1 MNKVSKDLGAVTAYA
16 IAVEDGFKG
25 TRSEWLESL
34 KGKDGRDGADGADGA
49 PGTDGKPGADGTP
62 GADGKTPKLT
72 IGTVTTGTTPSAS
85 ITGEV
90 EDLKLNLVLPDGQ
103 GTTYTHPTHTPH
115 ASGLYKVT
123 VDELG
128 HVTDAVAAKK
138 EDITALGV
146 PGQDTTYGVFGG
158 ATAAAAGSSGL
169 VPAPGSENAGK
180 YLKGDGTWSTP
191 PGTEYDDATEESHGL
206 MTAADYTKLKGVEAE
221 ANKTV
226 VDGRVKF
233 AGTNSVSGL
242 AVYLAT
248 ERYCMATFK
257 ADEWETYEN
266 DPTMYKQRKRVA
278 ILDFYPNNDSTSLG
292 IGSTVVATD
301 YPIVQKIEAPMVA
314 QTLNFDT
321 NRKLQAGLRCI
332 KRGGWLMDYYSY
344 TSDGVRREM
353 YIQIVTKY
361 KPNCD
366 LPLYFRMR

>member
-16 IAVEDGFKG
+16 IAVENGFEG
-25 TRSEWLESL
+25 TQAEWLASL
-34 KGKDGRDGADGADGA
+34 KGKDGRDGTDGADGA
-49 PGTDGKPGADGTP
+49 PGADGKPGADGAP

-90 EDLKLNLVLPDGQ
+90 EDLKLNLVLPGSQ
-103 GTTYTHPTHTPH
+103 EAYTHPTHTPH

-128 HVTDAVAAKK
+128 HVTDAEAVKK

-146 PGQDTTYGVFGG
+146 PGQDTTYGAFGG
-158 ATAAAAGSSGL
+158 ATAEAAGSSGL
-169 VPAPGSENAGK
+169 VPAPGSENAGQ

-206 MTAADYTKLKGVEAE
+206 MTAEDYTKLKGVEAE

-226 VDGRVKF
+226 VDDRVKF
-233 AGTNSVSGL
+233 AGTNPVSGL

-266 DPTMYKQRKRVA
+266 DPAMYKQRKRVA

-292 IGSTVVATD
+292 MGSTVVATD

-332 KRGGWLMDYYSY
+332 LRGGWWIDYYEKNGDDTHS
-344 TSDGVRREM
+344 RM
-353 YIQIVTKY
+353 YMEIVTKY

>member
-25 TRSEWLESL
+25 TRAEWLESL

-90 EDLKLNLVLPDGQ
+90 EDLKLNLVLPDRQ

-128 HVTDAVAAKK
+128 HVSDAVAAKK

-158 ATAAAAGSSGL
+158 ATAEAAGSSGL

-191 PGTEYDDATEESHGL
+191 PGTEYDDATEKSHGL

-226 VDGRVKF
+226 VDDRVEF
-233 AGTNSVSGL
+233 AGTNPVSGL

-248 ERYCMATFK
+248 EHYCMATFK
-257 ADEWETYEN
+257 ADEWETYRN
-266 DPTMYKQRKRVA
+266 DPTMYSQRKLVN
-278 ILDFYPNNDSTSLG
+278 ILGFYPNNDSTSIG
-292 IGSTVVATD
+292 IGHTPVATN
-301 YPIVQKIEAPMVA
+301 YPIVTKIESPMVE
-314 QTLNFDT
+314 QSPNFET

-332 KRGGWLMDYYSY
+332 LRGGWWIDYYEKNGND
-344 TSDGVRREM
+344 THCRM
-353 YIQIVTKY
+353 YMEIVTKY
-361 KPNCD
+361 KPTCD
-366 LPLYFRMR
+366 LPLFFRMR

>member
-25 TRSEWLESL
+25 TRAEWLESL
-34 KGKDGRDGADGADGA
+34 KGKDGKDGADGADGA

-90 EDLKLNLVLPDGQ
+90 EDLKLNLVLPDRQ

-123 VDELG
+123 VDKLG
-128 HVTDAVAAKK
+128 HVSDAVAAKK

-169 VPAPGSENAGK
+169 VPAPGSKNAGQ

-191 PGTEYDDATEESHGL
+191 PGTEYDDATEKSHGL

-226 VDGRVKF
+226 VDDRVEF
-233 AGTNSVSGL
+233 AGTNPVSGL

-248 ERYCMATFK
+248 EHYCMATFK
-257 ADEWETYEN
+257 ADEWETYRN
-266 DPTMYKQRKRVA
+266 DPTMYSQRKLVN
-278 ILDFYPNNDSTSLG
+278 ILGFYPNNDSTSIG
-292 IGSTVVATD
+292 IGSTPVATN
-301 YPIVQKIEAPMVA
+301 YPIVTKIESPMV
-314 QTLNFDT
+314 QQSPNFET

-332 KRGGWLMDYYSY
+332 LRGGWWIDYYEKNGND
-344 TSDGVRREM
+344 THCRM
-353 YIQIVTKY
+353 YMEIVTKY
-361 KPNCD
+361 KPTCD